1 MKTTNGQLQIKI
13 SKNFAKGDFE
23 FTDMY
28 LADDIRWNIMGEN
41 SIEGKE
47 QVLEVSK
54 MLHLE
59 NFPVITINNI
69 VAEGDYVVIEST
81 GKATTKNGKPYNQAY
96 CDVFK
101 FNEGKLKEVTTYL
114 DTALSN
120 EATKP

>member
-59 NFPVITINNI
+59 NFPVNTI
-69 VAEGDYVVIEST
+69 
-81 GKATTKNGKPYNQAY
+81 
-96 CDVFK
+96 
-101 FNEGKLKEVTTYL
+101 
-114 DTALSN
+114 
-120 EATKP
+120 